1 MALACLTKLLPSIAV
16 GMYSC
21 GMLRCHPF
29 MFACRLHH
37 EIPKIWLETLK
48 KFYIAVFPFP
58 LEFCTL
64 LLGFKKLYFVLLTV
78 IQLQYLNV

>member
-1 MALACLTKLLPSIAV
+1 
-16 GMYSC
+16 
-21 GMLRCHPF
+21 

-58 LEFCTL
+58 LEFSTL

-78 IQLQYLNV
+78 IELQYLNV